1 MKNVGRNSL
10 PTVEGSI
17 LNVTLN
23 LIIIAIVYFICAG
36 VTAALIRAVFT
47 RFSEEWKQMGLLQ
60 QVGDV
65 ILELSSL
72 VIISFWVTYAIHFLI
87 PVLPVNAGLEHFIE
101 LYGGRVVFIYA
112 VFLFVRDLDGKLLF
126 VYDRITGDEH
136 DHQTSKKT

>member
-10 PTVEGSI
+10 PTVEGSL

-36 VTAALIRAVFT
+36 VTAALIRAAFT

-112 VFLFVRDLDGKLLF
+112 VFLFVRDLDDKLLF